1 LSRSFSFE
9 QQLNFTLRL
18 FALLT
23 VVELLNLVTGRQ
35 LNQLALVPREVDALG
50 GILISPFLHGS
61 LWHYTS
67 NIVPICLFSFLV
79 MQYGTSRFWKTT
91 AFIFLT
97 TGVLVWLLG
106 RDAFHL
112 GASGIVYG
120 YFGFLLYAG
129 FISRRPKLI
138 FISLA
143 VGFFYG
149 GMIFGVL
156 PMQSYI
162 SWESHLF
169 GFISGLA
176 AAKLFVDASTT
187 QTMY

>member
-1 LSRSFSFE
+1 MSSKFSFE
-9 QQLNFTLRL
+9 QQLNFALRL

-23 VVELLNLVTGRQ
+23 VIELLNLVTGRQ
-35 LNQLALVPREVDALG
+35 LNQLALMPREVNALG

-61 LWHYTS
+61 LLHYSS
-67 NIVPICLFSFLV
+67 NIFPICLFSILV
-79 MQYGTSRFWKTT
+79 MQYGVSAFWKATG
-91 AFIFLT
+91 FIFLF
-97 TGVLVWLLG
+97 TGILVWLLG
-106 RDAFHL
+106 RSATHL

-138 FISLA
+138 FISIA

-149 GMIFGVL
+149 GLIFGVL
-156 PMQSYI
+156 PVRSYI

-176 AAKLFVDASTT
+176 AAKLFVTKERS
-187 QTMY
+187 